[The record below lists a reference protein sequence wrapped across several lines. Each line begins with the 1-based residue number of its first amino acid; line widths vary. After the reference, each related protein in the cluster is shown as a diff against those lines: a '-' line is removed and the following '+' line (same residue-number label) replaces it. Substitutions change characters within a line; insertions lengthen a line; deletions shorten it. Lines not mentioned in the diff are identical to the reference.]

1 MDDDAGFVRW
11 RDTHPAGFVLIHDRK
26 PRPNFLKVHRAACP
40 TIQGARP
47 ARGGDW
53 TRVLPKTCSDGLD
66 DLRQWAQTTAGGE
79 LEPCAMCASGN
90 GPAPA
95 APVLH
100 DAAPGIS
107 AVVAGSD
114 APQLRVALRNE
125 LGWMLQAAV
134 RFARAANGD
143 VALQDSTFLH
153 ARKLVGFAA
162 SASARKAELADRSE
176 RWAPVGPPGEKPVAN
191 DDLARFLDDWVMHL
205 GGARGGDVVWPIDR
219 TGSRIAN
226 DDPARV
232 SKVVDLVLEILEVT
246 AADVVESS
254 VGDDYRRLL
263 GRSAT
268 TGATLTT
275 HRPCTASGFALGFG
289 CMKVEPLTATIGA
302 EIGGVDLRPR
312 LSDDVDRRDPGG
324 AAGVEGDL
332 LPRPARPR
340 SRPVTSRSVVGSA
353 TWRCIRSRRPI
364 RSSRRSSC
372 FPRKGRC
379 AHPTFGTAT

>member
-1 MDDDAGFVRW
+1 VTVTFMDDDAGFVRW

-66 DLRQWAQTTAGGE
+66 DLRQWAQTAAGGE

-90 GPAPA
+90 GLSPA
-95 APVLH
+95 APVSH
-100 DAAPGIS
+100 DAASGSS
-107 AVVAGSD
+107 ADVAASD

-162 SASARKAELADRSE
+162 STSARKAELAERSE
-176 RWAPVGPPGEKPVAN
+176 RWAPVGPPGEKSVAN
-191 DDLARFLDDWVMHL
+191 DDLASFLDDWVVHL
-205 GGARGGDVVWPIDR
+205 GAARGSDAVWPIDR
-219 TGSRIAN
+219 AGTRIAD

-246 AADVVESS
+246 ADDVVDSS

-263 GRSAT
+263 GRA
-268 TGATLTT
+268 
-275 HRPCTASGFALGFG
+275 
-289 CMKVEPLTATIGA
+289 
-302 EIGGVDLRPR
+302 
-312 LSDDVDRRDPGG
+312 RDY
-324 AAGVEGDL
+324 
-332 LPRPARPR
+332 
-340 SRPVTSRSVVGSA
+340 
-353 TWRCIRSRRPI
+353 WRDSHD
-364 RSSRRSSC
+364 
-372 FPRKGRC
+372 
-379 AHPTFGTAT
+379 A